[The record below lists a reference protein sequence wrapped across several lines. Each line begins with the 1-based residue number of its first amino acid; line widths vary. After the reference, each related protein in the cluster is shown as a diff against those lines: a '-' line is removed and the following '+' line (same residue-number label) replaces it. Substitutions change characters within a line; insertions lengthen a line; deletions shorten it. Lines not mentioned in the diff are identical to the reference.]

1 MNLRSTFHPLLA
13 ATLIVAA
20 TAANILYLQRLRTIP
35 AEAAAAAPEP
45 QPVVRRLSLLFAG
58 DWMQHTPQIAAA
70 RTPSGFDYEPSFRH
84 IAPLFRQADL
94 AFVNLE
100 TTLTRNRT
108 YTGYPCFRSPAAVAD
123 ALKEMGVDV
132 ALLANNHCCDGGSDG
147 IRTTVEE
154 LDARGIRHTGVFS
167 DSTDYRRNR
176 ILRLERNGIRLAVVN
191 YTYGTNGL
199 PVPQE
204 RIVHRID
211 TLRMAE
217 DLQSIPRDSVDAVI
231 ACMHW
236 GNEYERRPDAAQ
248 RRLAGFLQRHG
259 VDIIAGSH
267 PHVIQPFEADSS
279 RVVLYSLGN
288 FVSNQQ
294 KRYCDGGLVARIDIV
309 KRDTLP
315 VRFATTVIPV
325 WVYRPDYRIL
335 PPEVADTLPLP
346 AEARRRYEEFMEDT
360 RRLIG
365 RFDR

>member
-1 MNLRSTFHPLLA
+1 MDLD
-13 ATLIVAA
+13 
-20 TAANILYLQRLRTIP
+20 ILYEDEDVILINKPKGMVVHP
-35 AEAAAAAPEP
+35 APGHSGGTLVNA
-45 QPVVRRLSLLFAG
+45 VMYHCRGKLSG
-58 DWMQHTPQIAAA
+58 IN
-70 RTPSGFDYEPSFRH
+70 G
-84 IAPLFRQADL
+84 
-94 AFVNLE
+94 V
-100 TTLTRNRT
+100 TRP
-108 YTGYPCFRSPAAVAD
+108 G
-123 ALKEMGVDV
+123 
-132 ALLANNHCCDGGSDG
+132 
-147 IRTTVEE
+147 
-154 LDARGIRHTGVFS
+154 
-167 DSTDYRRNR
+167 
-176 ILRLERNGIRLAVVN
+176 
-191 YTYGTNGL
+191 
-199 PVPQE
+199 
-204 RIVHRID
+204 IVHRID

-259 VDIIAGSH
+259 VDIIASSH

-294 KRYCDGGLVARIDIV
+294 KRYCDGGLVARIEIV